1 MGSWMPG
8 RSPRIARV
16 VIACLLAVLA
26 LAPSLV
32 FSQTAPPQNTAGP
45 SSGWEEW
52 FFGQRRYGLG
62 YIPDDALAS
71 AVAQR
76 DGSSYGLEALRPREI
91 HDNRWISIGPVGIN
105 SLKNDLVSG
114 RIPSL
119 AIDPLN
125 PSTVYLAAA
134 AGGVWKSTNRGKNW
148 TPLTDQLPSP
158 ASGAVAVDPFSGEVW
173 YGTGELNFCRDCF
186 YGAGVYRSP
195 DGGTTWN
202 RVNPESFLSSPTSVV
217 RFDPRNQGTL
227 FIGRSSAL
235 WKSSDG
241 GQNWRSTLLGVVTD
255 FLLHPIDSSIG
266 YAAIGNFAGSPENGV
281 YRSTDG
287 GETWTRLGGGL
298 PEQATMGRIALA
310 TDPTAPS
317 IVYALI
323 VRSSDFN
330 LNGLYRSLDGG
341 DSWSL
346 LGSLPEDLF
355 MEAGRGQGLFNLFV
369 EVDPTDGA
377 VIYVG
382 GIDLWKSTDHG
393 ASWQNLSTAAGLHE
407 DQRDIVFDP
416 SDPQT
421 FYLIND
427 SGVWRSSDGGQRF
440 TNLNGSLAVTQFQT
454 VGLHPG
460 NPSLAVGGTQDNGT
474 ILYRGGFAWDQ
485 GRAGDSGAA
494 FYESSN
500 PKTIYTVANKLSLR
514 RSDDGGQTFHSISE
528 GLDPADR
535 VLFYPPF
542 LADSSQPGLLYF
554 ATHRVWQSRD
564 QGDHWTPLSRDLTG
578 GGSATISALT
588 LAPSGSQVLYVGTS
602 DGRVQISRDGGRS
615 WSPSSPLPDRFVTSI
630 AVDPQSPQRAF
641 VGLSGFGTG
650 HVFRTENRGGNWI
663 DISRNLP
670 DIPVNAVLIDP
681 VAPQTV
687 YLGTDIGVFVLAE
700 DGTWSPFNQGMPNV
714 IVLGLSINPATGL
727 MVAATHGRSAFG
739 LAWGEPA
746 RSAPHL
752 GAILNAAGFERG
764 PLAPGMA
771 VALFGSNLASTTASP
786 ANPFPFPVP
795 FPIPFVL
802 GGVAASVNGVSAPLF
817 FVSPG
822 QVNLLVPYDIQGPM
836 AEVKLRNEGGEAS
849 VRIPLAAA
857 SPGIFQS
864 GAEGSIFHGDGR
876 RISEAAPAQ
885 PGEIL
890 VLFGGGLGA
899 VAPAVANGFP
909 APLSPLAKTTNLP
922 VVTVGGIPAEVLF
935 SGLSPGWIGLYQI
948 NFVVPAR
955 PSSGSVPGVVP
966 VVVEVAGSSSNSV
979 TIHMLP

>member
-1 MGSWMPG
+1 MGKWMSSG
-8 RSPRIARV
+8 FRRSAV
-16 VIACLLAVLA
+16 VFTACLLAVLA

-32 FSQTAPPQNTAGP
+32 FSQTAQPQHSSSP

-62 YIPDDALAS
+62 YIPEDALAT

-76 DGSSYGLEALRPREI
+76 DGSSYGLKTLL
-91 HDNRWISIGPVGIN
+91 HDNRWFSIGPVGIN

-119 AIDPLN
+119 AIDPRN
-125 PSTVYLAAA
+125 PSTVYVAAA
-134 AGGVWKSTNRGKNW
+134 AGGVWKSVNRGKNW
-148 TPLTDQLPSP
+148 TPLTDQLPSL

-195 DGGTTWN
+195 DGGATWS

-241 GQNWRSTLLGVVTD
+241 GQSWRSTLLGVVTD
-255 FLLHPIDSSIG
+255 FLLHPLDSSIA
-266 YAAIGNFAGSPENGV
+266 YAAIGNAFGSPENGV

-298 PEQATMGRIALA
+298 PEQSTLGRIALA
-310 TDPTAPS
+310 TDPTALS
-317 IVYALI
+317 TFYALI

-341 DSWSL
+341 DTWSL

-355 MEAGRGQGLFNLFV
+355 LEAGRGQGLFNLFV
-369 EVDPTDGA
+369 EVDPRNGA

-382 GIDLWKSTDHG
+382 GIDLWKSADHG

-427 SGVWRSSDGGQRF
+427 SGVWRSSDGGQSF
-440 TNLNGSLAVTQFQT
+440 ANLNGSLAVTQFQT
-454 VGLHPG
+454 VGLHPS
-460 NPSLAVGGTQDNGT
+460 NPNLAVGGTQDNGT
-474 ILYRGGFAWDQ
+474 VLYRGGFAWDQ

-500 PKTIYTVANKLSLR
+500 PQTIYTVANRLSLR

-528 GLDPADR
+528 GLHPADR

-542 LADSSQPGLLYF
+542 LADPTQPGLLYF
-554 ATHRVWQSRD
+554 ATHRVWQSMD
-564 QGDHWTPLSRDLTG
+564 QGDHWIPLSGDLTS
-578 GGSATISALT
+578 GGSAAISVLT
-588 LAPSGSQVLYVGTS
+588 LAPSNPRVLYAGTS
-602 DGRVQISRDGGRS
+602 DGWVQVSSDGGRS
-615 WSPSSPLPDRFVTSI
+615 WSTSSPLPDRFVTSI
-630 AVDPQSPQRAF
+630 AVDPQSPRRAF
-641 VGLSGFGTG
+641 VGLSGFGAG
-650 HVFRTENRGGNWI
+650 HVFRTDNRGGNWT
-663 DISRNLP
+663 DISSNLP
-670 DIPVNAVLIDP
+670 DIPVNAVLLDP
-681 VAPQTV
+681 IAPQTV
-687 YLGTDIGVFVLAE
+687 YVGTDIGVFVLAE
-700 DGTWSPFNQGMPNV
+700 DGAWFPFNQGMPNA

-752 GAILNAAGFERG
+752 GAMFNAAGFERG
-764 PLAPGMA
+764 PLAPGMS
-771 VALFGSNLASTTASP
+771 VALFGSHLATTTATP
-786 ANPFPFPVP
+786 VNPYPFPVP
-795 FPIPFVL
+795 LPLPFTR
-802 GGVAASVNGVSAPLF
+802 GGVTASVNGVPAPLF

-822 QVNLLVPYDIQGPM
+822 QVNLQVPYDIQGPM
-836 AEVKLRNEGGEAS
+836 AEVTLRNEGGEAS

-864 GAEGSIFHGDGR
+864 GAEGTIFHSDGR
-876 RISEAAPAQ
+876 RITESAPAQ
-885 PGEIL
+885 LGELL
-890 VLFGGGLGA
+890 VLFAGGLGA
-899 VAPAVANGFP
+899 VEPPVSNGFP
-909 APLSPLAKTTNLP
+909 APSSPLARTTNLP
-922 VVTVGGIPAEVLF
+922 VVTVGGVQAEVFF
-935 SGLSPGWIGLYQI
+935 SGLAPGWIGLYQI
-948 NFVVPAR
+948 NFLVLAR
-955 PSSGSVPGVVP
+955 PSGSVPGVVP
-966 VVVEVAGSSSNSV
+966 VVVDVAGETSNSV